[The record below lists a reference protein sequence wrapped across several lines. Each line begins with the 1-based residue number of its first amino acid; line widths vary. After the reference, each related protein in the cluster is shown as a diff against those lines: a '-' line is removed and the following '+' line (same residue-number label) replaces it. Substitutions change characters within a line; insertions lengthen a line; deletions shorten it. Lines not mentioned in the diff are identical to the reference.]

1 MSKMND
7 LDVCRSLLNIID
19 EMYESDGITPIM
31 PAPDPREACHSKTH
45 DCATLVI
52 HPKWGEGKPVYESH
66 AVPTDEGYVAWYDVE
81 FDHGIEKEVPAED
94 MEIITLA
101 EHGVTASKEYKN
113 DTKLMAGKLKDVIID
128 AMQMS
133 REEFDAEYKGSFDYE
148 ELNKT
153 YNEEHPEYVPSDA
166 YESAPFGEPSR
177 EEEQYNTLITAYE
190 NGEEDL
196 AEVLGLSMQE
206 LDQEMTEF
214 AMDHNLHMDDDRDEV
229 AQGYIEQVCDNA
241 DYKDHGEPE
250 MAQEHID
257 ALEELKKMA
266 GLI

>member
-1 MSKMND
+1 MEN
-7 LDVCRSLLNIID
+7 LDFNKKLIAIMESTIQEGGDCYHCDGKD
-19 EMYESDGITPIM
+19 E
-31 PAPDPREACHSKTH
+31 
-45 DCATLVI
+45 DCK
-52 HPKWGEGKPVYESH
+52 HCNGS
-66 AVPTDEGYVAWYDVE
+66 GYVQ
-81 FDHGIEKEVPAED
+81 FDDDPQEP
-94 MEIITLA
+94 
-101 EHGVTASKEYKN
+101 S
-113 DTKLMAGKLKDVIID
+113 
-128 AMQMS
+128 Q
-133 REEFDAEYKGSFDYE
+133 EEMDKHAK
-148 ELNKT
+148 K
-153 YNEEHPEYVPSDA
+153 
-166 YESAPFGEPSR
+166 ESAPFSEPSR

-229 AQGYIEQVCDNA
+229 AHGYIEDVCNNA
-241 DYKDHGEPE
+241 EYKQHESNE

>member
-1 MSKMND
+1 
-7 LDVCRSLLNIID
+7 
-19 EMYESDGITPIM
+19 
-31 PAPDPREACHSKTH
+31 
-45 DCATLVI
+45 
-52 HPKWGEGKPVYESH
+52 
-66 AVPTDEGYVAWYDVE
+66 
-81 FDHGIEKEVPAED
+81 

-113 DTKLMAGKLKDVIID
+113 DTKLMAGRLKDVIID

-133 REEFDAEYKGSFDYE
+133 KEEFDAEYKGSFDFD

-153 YNEEHPEYVPSDA
+153 YNEEHPEYVPSQEPDME
-166 YESAPFGEPSR
+166 ESAPFGEPSQ
-177 EEEQYNTLITAYE
+177 EEEQYNLLITAYE

-229 AQGYIEQVCDNA
+229 VQGYIEQVVDNA